1 MLIDDRELG
10 PAPTGD
16 TADNITH
23 DQETDLWIEIERLIA
38 LALHEGRGRRY
49 AAARVLERLRK
60 L

>member
-1 MLIDDRELG
+1 MLID
-10 PAPTGD
+10 
-16 TADNITH
+16 ADNITH